1 MHLLKYFDNQ
11 LTQPYPIPY
20 IAESYNLEWKK
31 LVKYYTKITC
41 FCRTVTFLVQT

>member
-1 MHLLKYFDNQ
+1 MHLLKYVDDH

-31 LVKYYTKITC
+31 LVTGKRSMCSENNKITI
-41 FCRTVTFLVQT
+41 TL